1 VRSLEE
7 LAKEREAIN
16 ERLAAVDERLR
27 QVEAAEKALKESVS
41 PQK

>member
-1 VRSLEE
+1 MTQPLIHRS
-7 LAKEREAIN
+7 EAIN